1 MPDIR
6 QFLSSLAKGESLK
19 GVDKTLKI
27 LLLNL
32 RIGNGK
38 SVYVM
43 LKWLLCMHRVID
55 SVGNERMLERIYE
68 ALSRMES
75 PKVEGKE
82 EVFILEGM
90 ARPYVQ
96 FLAKKCML
104 RLQESEKG
112 EAEKENKRESGCD
125 LMFMRY
131 NLLRHS
137 IGEFLQTTVDLQGF
151 F

>member
-1 MPDIR
+1 M
-6 QFLSSLAKGESLK
+6 SSVGRGESLK
-19 GVDKTLKI
+19 VAEKTLKI

-43 LKWLLCMHRVID
+43 LKWLLCMHRAID
-55 SVGNERMLERIYE
+55 SVANERLLERIYE

-90 ARPYVQ
+90 ARPYIQ
-96 FLAKKCML
+96 FLAKKCLL
-104 RLQESEKG
+104 RLQEGEKG
-112 EAEKENKRESGCD
+112 EEDKENQDQTGCN
-125 LMFMRY
+125 LLFMRY

-137 IGEFLQTTVDLQGF
+137 IGELVQTAGDLQGYF
-151 F
+151 

>member
-1 MPDIR
+1 M
-6 QFLSSLAKGESLK
+6 FLSSVAKGESLK
-19 GVDKTLKI
+19 AVDKTLKI

-32 RIGNGK
+32 RIGKEK

-43 LKWLLCMHRVID
+43 LKWLLCLHREID
-55 SVGNERMLERIYE
+55 SVVNERMLERVYE
-68 ALSRMES
+68 ALSRMEWS
-75 PKVEGKE
+75 KVEGKE

-104 RLQESEKG
+104 RLQESERG
-112 EAEKENKRESGCD
+112 ESDKENKTENGCD
-125 LMFMRY
+125 LLFMRY

-137 IGEFLQTTVDLQGF
+137 IGELLQTTVDLQGF

>member
-6 QFLSSLAKGESLK
+6 QFLSSIAKGESLK

-68 ALSRMES
+68 ALSRM
-75 PKVEGKE
+75 
-82 EVFILEGM
+82 
-90 ARPYVQ
+90 
-96 FLAKKCML
+96 
-104 RLQESEKG
+104 
-112 EAEKENKRESGCD
+112 
-125 LMFMRY
+125 
-131 NLLRHS
+131 
-137 IGEFLQTTVDLQGF
+137 
-151 F
+151 